1 MLATARKYES
11 GGVCRHVNIN
21 STVLVLLAESKYSVP
36 LGVNCA
42 AGYVGCPGEAGPNLG
57 GWGLYLSLGII
68 KRAVEVNRIE
78 CGQNLS
84 LPHACN

>member
-1 MLATARKYES
+1 MYFL
-11 GGVCRHVNIN
+11 GVFKN
-21 STVLVLLAESKYSVP
+21 SVDGLVILVLLAESKYSVP
-36 LGVNCA
+36 LGVICA
-42 AGYVGCPGEAGPNLG
+42 AGYVGCPGEAGPNLV
-57 GWGLYLSLGII
+57 GWGLCLSLGII